1 MTDLVRFSVA
11 IPEDLLMAFDA
22 LVAKRGV
29 AKNRSEVIRDLI
41 RDALVEEEWDTP
53 GREIIG
59 TLTLVFDNSS
69 EAVRSNLENAKIQYH
84 EQVVCSTRAYIDEG
98 NCIEVMILR
107 GANDL
112 IEQISNTILGIK
124 GIKHGHLTT
133 TTTGKFI

>member
-1 MTDLVRFSVA
+1 
-11 IPEDLLMAFDA
+11 
-22 LVAKRGV
+22 
-29 AKNRSEVIRDLI
+29 
-41 RDALVEEEWDTP
+41 P